1 MAEYEPSVGSLPP
14 GSESGSRGTTTAHRP
29 ADPPPPPDPAPPDR
43 VRRWE
48 SRRGQDRWAQ
58 VLFLAPAVIYMV
70 AFFGYPVVKNFL
82 MAFQKYSTSTFYT
95 GEAPWAGLDNY
106 RAVIASSVFS
116 KALLNTVLFTAGSI
130 LGQFLIGLG
139 LAVFFRRRF
148 PLGGVLRSLLLI
160 PWLIPLIVSGAVW
173 RWILDKDNGAL
184 NRFLAAIHL
193 APEHPGWLTST
204 SLALIAVIMVN
215 IWIGIPFN
223 LTILYGG
230 LQDIPEEL
238 YEAAMLDGA
247 SGWQRFRYVTWPLL
261 RPVVSVVLVLGV
273 VYTIKVL
280 DVILGLTN
288 GGPANASQT
297 IATQSYHLSFV
308 QFDFGQ
314 GAALGNIL
322 IAISL
327 LFAVVYLRAN
337 RRAVDE

>member
-1 MAEYEPSVGSLPP
+1 MT
-14 GSESGSRGTTTAHRP
+14 RQT
-29 ADPPPPPDPAPPDR
+29 DPPPKATVADDGTVAGPRLWQSHRFQNRA
-43 VRRWE
+43 
-48 SRRGQDRWAQ
+48 AQ
-58 VLFLAPAVIYMV
+58 VLFLAPAAIYMV
-70 AFFGYPVVKNFL
+70 AFFGYPIVKNFV
-82 MAFQKYSTSTFYT
+82 MAFQEYSTSTFYT
-95 GEAPWAGLDNY
+95 GEAPWVGLANY
-106 RAVIASSVFS
+106 IEVMSSPVFS
-116 KALLNTVLFTAGSI
+116 KSLLNTVLFTVGSI
-130 LGQFLIGLG
+130 AGQFVIGLA

-148 PLGGVLRSLLLI
+148 PLNGVLRSLILL

-184 NRFLAAIHL
+184 NRFLAAIAV
-193 APEHPGWLTST
+193 APDHPGWLTST
-204 SLALIAVIMVN
+204 SLALIAVILVN

-238 YEAAMLDGA
+238 YEAASLDGA
-247 SGWQRFRYVTWPLL
+247 GGWRRFRYVTWPLL

-280 DVILGLTN
+280 DVILALTG

-297 IATQSYHLSFV
+297 IATQSYQLSFT

-327 LFAVVYLRAN
+327 VFAIFYLRAN

>member
-1 MAEYEPSVGSLPP
+1 MAENQHLSHAAPP
-14 GSESGSRGTTTAHRP
+14 GPGPRGREGEAAQRPES
-29 ADPPPPPDPAPPDR
+29 PPPEAVGDR
-43 VRRWE
+43 AGATRRWPSHRQRE
-48 SRRGQDRWAQ
+48 RLAQ
-58 VLFLAPAVIYMV
+58 LMFLIPAAIYML
-70 AFFGYPVVKNFL
+70 AFFGYPVVKNFA
-82 MAFQKYSTSTFYT
+82 MSFQKYTTSTFYT
-95 GEAPWAGLDNY
+95 GEAPWTGLDNY
-106 RAVIASSVFS
+106 REVVSSPVFS
-116 KALLNTVLFTAGSI
+116 KAMVNTVLFTVGSI
-130 LGQFLIGLG
+130 AGQFVIGLA
-139 LAVFFRRRF
+139 LALFFRRRF
-148 PLGGVLRSLLLI
+148 PLNGVLRSLILL
-160 PWLIPLIVSGAVW
+160 PWLIPLIVSSAVW

-184 NRFLAAIHL
+184 NRFLAAIHV
-193 APEHPGWLTST
+193 APGHPGWLTST
-204 SLALIAVIMVN
+204 SLALVAVIMVN

-230 LQDIPEEL
+230 LQDIPDDL
-238 YEAAMLDGA
+238 YEAAALDGA

-297 IATQSYHLSFV
+297 IATQSYHLSFQ

-327 LFAVVYLRAN
+327 LFAIIYLRAN

>member
-1 MAEYEPSVGSLPP
+1 MAEMRSVPAVQPAAAASSTRTAAADAAGDAP
-14 GSESGSRGTTTAHRP
+14 ERHRFWHTRHWRDRG
-29 ADPPPPPDPAPPDR
+29 
-43 VRRWE
+43 
-48 SRRGQDRWAQ
+48 AQ
-58 VLFLAPAVIYMV
+58 VLFLAPAVTYMV
-70 AFFGYPVVKNFL
+70 AFFGYPIVKNFL
-82 MAFQKYSTSTFYT
+82 MAFQQYSTATFYT
-95 GEAPWAGLDNY
+95 GEAPWVGLANY
-106 RAVIASSVFS
+106 RAVVSSSVFS

-130 LGQFLIGLG
+130 AGQFVIGLA

-148 PLGGVLRSLLLI
+148 PLNGVLRSLMLL

-184 NRFLAAIHL
+184 NRFLAAIHV
-193 APEHPGWLTST
+193 AGDHPGWLTST
-204 SLALIAVIMVN
+204 SLALVAVILVN

-238 YEAAMLDGA
+238 YEAAALDGA

-280 DVILGLTN
+280 DVILGLTG

-297 IATQSYHLSFV
+297 IATQSYHLSFQ

-327 LFAVVYLRAN
+327 AFAIFYLRAN

>member
-1 MAEYEPSVGSLPP
+1 VDSPP
-14 GSESGSRGTTTAHRP
+14 GAP
-29 ADPPPPPDPAPPDR
+29 ADTETVASHR
-43 VRRWE
+43 FWHTHRWQN
-48 SRRGQDRWAQ
+48 RTAQ

-70 AFFGYPVVKNFL
+70 AFFGYPVVKNFV
-82 MAFQKYSTSTFYT
+82 MAFQEYTTSTFYT
-95 GEAPWAGLDNY
+95 GEAPWVGFKNY
-106 RAVIASSVFS
+106 SEVVSSPVFG
-116 KALLNTVLFTAGSI
+116 KAMLNTLLFTAGSI
-130 LGQFLIGLG
+130 VGQFVIGLA
-139 LAVFFRRRF
+139 LAMFFRRRF
-148 PLGGVLRSLLLI
+148 PLNGVLRSLILL

-184 NRFLAAIHL
+184 NRFLDAVGVAND
-193 APEHPGWLTST
+193 HPGWLTST
-204 SLALIAVIMVN
+204 SLALVAVILVN

-230 LQDIPEEL
+230 LQDIPEDL
-238 YEAAMLDGA
+238 YEAASLDGA
-247 SGWQRFRYVTWPLL
+247 SGWQRFRFVTWPLL

-280 DVILGLTN
+280 DIILGLTG

-308 QFDFGQ
+308 EFDFGQ

-327 LFAVVYLRAN
+327 VFAIFYLRAN

>member
-1 MAEYEPSVGSLPP
+1 MFLV
-14 GSESGSRGTTTAHRP
+14 P
-29 ADPPPPPDPAPPDR
+29 A
-43 VRRWE
+43 
-48 SRRGQDRWAQ
+48 
-58 VLFLAPAVIYMV
+58 AVYMV

-82 MAFQKYSTSTFYT
+82 MAFQKYSMSTFYT
-95 GEAPWAGLDNY
+95 GAAPWAGLGNY
-106 RAVIASSVFS
+106 RAVVSSPVFG
-116 KALLNTVLFTAGSI
+116 KAMVNTVLFTAGSI
-130 LGQFLIGLG
+130 AGQFVIGLA

-148 PLGGVLRSLLLI
+148 PLSVVLRSLLLL

-184 NRFLAAIHL
+184 NRFLAAIHVTTD
-193 APEHPGWLTST
+193 HPGWLTST
-204 SLALIAVIMVN
+204 SLALVAVIMVN

-238 YEAAMLDGA
+238 YEAASLDGA

-297 IATQSYHLSFV
+297 IATQSYHLSFQ

-327 LFAVVYLRAN
+327 VFAILYLHAN

>member
-1 MAEYEPSVGSLPP
+1 MAEHQPLSDTASP
-14 GSESGSRGTTTAHRP
+14 GPAPRGAGTVPRP
-29 ADPPPPPDPAPPDR
+29 APPPDGSAGDGPPCVRGWASHRSRERLAQLMFLVPA
-43 VRRWE
+43 
-48 SRRGQDRWAQ
+48 
-58 VLFLAPAVIYMV
+58 AVYML

-95 GEAPWAGLDNY
+95 GEAPWIGLDNY
-106 RAVIASSVFS
+106 HAVVTSSVFD
-116 KALLNTVLFTAGSI
+116 KAMINTVLFTAGSI
-130 LGQFLIGLG
+130 AGQFLIGLA

-148 PLGGVLRSLLLI
+148 PLNGVLRSLLLL

-184 NRFLAAIHL
+184 NRFLAAVHL
-193 APEHPGWLTST
+193 APGHPGWLTST
-204 SLALIAVIMVN
+204 SLALVAVIMVN

-223 LTILYGG
+223 VTILYGG
-230 LQDIPEEL
+230 LQDIPEDL
-238 YEAAMLDGA
+238 YEAASLDGA

-280 DVILGLTN
+280 DLILGLTG

-297 IATQSYHLSFV
+297 IATQSYQLSFV

-327 LFAVVYLRAN
+327 VFAIIYLRAN

>member
-1 MAEYEPSVGSLPP
+1 MAEHRGPSATALPA
-14 GSESGSRGTTTAHRP
+14 RR
-29 ADPPPPPDPAPPDR
+29 PPDR
-43 VRRWE
+43 PPVSPAPGSTRDRPWE
-48 SRRGQDRWAQ
+48 SNRWRERFAQ
-58 VLFLAPAVIYMV
+58 VAFLAPAVVYMV
-70 AFFGYPVVKNFL
+70 AFFGYPIVKNFT
-82 MAFQKYSTSTFYT
+82 MAFQEYSTRTFYT
-95 GEAPWAGLDNY
+95 GEAPWIGLENY
-106 RAVIASSVFS
+106 RAVVSSPVFS
-116 KALLNTVLFTAGSI
+116 KAMVNTVLFTVGSI
-130 LGQFLIGLG
+130 AGQFLIGLA

-148 PLGGVLRSLLLI
+148 PLNGVLRSLILI

-184 NRFLAAIHL
+184 NRFLAETHL
-193 APEHPGWLTST
+193 ATGHPGWLTST

-230 LQDIPEEL
+230 LQDIPEDL
-238 YEAAMLDGA
+238 YEAASLDGA
-247 SGWQRFRYVTWPLL
+247 GGWQRFRYVTWPLL

-280 DVILGLTN
+280 DIILGLTG

-308 QFDFGQ
+308 EFDFGQ

-327 LFAVVYLRAN
+327 VFAIFYLRVN

>member
-1 MAEYEPSVGSLPP
+1 MAEYQPLSDTAS
-14 GSESGSRGTTTAHRP
+14 SGPAPRGTTAAHP
-29 ADPPPPPDPAPPDR
+29 PAPPPMRPDRDATAR
-43 VRRWE
+43 VRILASHR
-48 SRRGQDRWAQ
+48 SRERLAQ
-58 VLFLAPAVIYMV
+58 LLFLVPAAVYMV
-70 AFFGYPVVKNFL
+70 AFFGFPVVKNFL

-95 GEAPWAGLDNY
+95 GEAPWVGLDNY
-106 RAVIASSVFS
+106 RAVVSSSVFS
-116 KALLNTVLFTAGSI
+116 RALLNTALFTAGSI
-130 LGQFLIGLG
+130 AGQFIIGLA

-148 PLGGVLRSLLLI
+148 PLNGLLRSLLLL

-184 NRFLAAIHL
+184 NRFLAAIHV
-193 APEHPGWLTST
+193 ATDHPGWLTST
-204 SLALIAVIMVN
+204 SLALVAVIMVN

-230 LQDIPEEL
+230 LQDIPDDL
-238 YEAAMLDGA
+238 YEAAALDGA
-247 SGWQRFRYVTWPLL
+247 TGWQRFRYVTWPLL

-280 DVILGLTN
+280 DLILGLTG

-327 LFAVVYLRAN
+327 LFAIIYLRAN

>member
-1 MAEYEPSVGSLPP
+1 V
-14 GSESGSRGTTTAHRP
+14 
-29 ADPPPPPDPAPPDR
+29 R

-48 SRRGQDRWAQ
+48 SRRGQDRLAQ
-58 VLFLAPAVIYMV
+58 LVFLAPAVLYMV
-70 AFFGYPVVKNFL
+70 AFFGYPIVKNFL

-95 GEAPWAGLDNY
+95 GEAPWIGLDNY
-106 RAVIASSVFS
+106 RAVVTSSVFS
-116 KALLNTVLFTAGSI
+116 KAMLNTVLFTAGSI
-130 LGQFLIGLG
+130 AGQFVIGLA
-139 LAVFFRRRF
+139 LAIFFRRRF
-148 PLGGVLRSLLLI
+148 PLNGVLRSLLLL

-184 NRFLAAIHL
+184 NRFLAAIHV
-193 APEHPGWLTST
+193 ATDHPGWLTST
-204 SLALIAVIMVN
+204 SLALVAVIMVN

-230 LQDIPEEL
+230 LQDIPEDL
-238 YEAAMLDGA
+238 YEAAALDGA

-280 DVILGLTN
+280 DLILGLTN

-327 LFAVVYLRAN
+327 LFAVIYLRAN